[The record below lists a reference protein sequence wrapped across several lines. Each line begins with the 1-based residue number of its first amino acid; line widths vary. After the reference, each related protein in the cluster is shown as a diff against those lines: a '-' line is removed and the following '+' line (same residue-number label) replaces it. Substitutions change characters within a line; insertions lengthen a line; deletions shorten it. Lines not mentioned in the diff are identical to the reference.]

1 MSRKSWYSQRQGQ
14 IRLGDTEVGDGPA
27 RKVAPVP
34 KAALEEGILQLLA
47 SAAEMQQRQDLD
59 SALQLYQ
66 AAMEKVR
73 DHGLNRKR
81 LFTGTN
87 KKPPP
92 LNSRYKILSTSR
104 SKRRADSRGL
114 EHHLNGAYT
123 LETLRPLSAY

>member
-14 IRLGDTEVGDGPA
+14 IRLGDTEAGDGPA
-27 RKVAPVP
+27 RKVTPVP

-92 LNSRYKILSTSR
+92 LNSRYAPPSESC
-104 SKRRADSRGL
+104 SM
-114 EHHLNGAYT
+114 
-123 LETLRPLSAY
+123 P

>member
-1 MSRKSWYSQRQGQ
+1 MTRRSWYSERQGQ
-14 IRLGDTEVGDGPA
+14 IRLGDTEASDGHP

-66 AAMEKVR
+66 AAIEKVR

-92 LNSRYKILSTSR
+92 LNSRYGSPSTSC
-104 SKRRADSRGL
+104 SGC
-114 EHHLNGAYT
+114 GAN
-123 LETLRPLSAY
+123 SVD